1 MIIVELLTLFSLFRP
16 DNGQMGG
23 IYCDEIA
30 VEILDYQRETGAF
43 SEKELEKLIGNCEI
57 WEEGY
62 EERVESGEERE
73 INN

>member
-1 MIIVELLTLFSLFRP
+1 MMIELLTLFSLFRP

-23 IYCDEIA
+23 MYCDEIA
-30 VEILDYQRETGAF
+30 VEILDYQRETDAF
-43 SEKELEKLIGNCEI
+43 SEEDLEKLIGNCEI

>member
-1 MIIVELLTLFSLFRP
+1 MMIELLTLFSLFRP

-23 IYCDEIA
+23 MYCDEIA

-43 SEKELEKLIGNCEI
+43 TEKELEKLIGNCEI